1 MPRKQRSPDDVH
13 DIWNVEVGKPYRG
26 QVVEKIEMETT
37 DLPNGK
43 VKVRRLIYLD
53 NEIIL
58 IEDTWHEYGEV
69 YADGVLLPYDQIN
82 FPSMDPA
89 DFAAP
94 LKSKEDDDEK
104 KKKRELLRQKARDML
119 KNKGNSDPPVKKPR
133 DETLKLKV
141 KTPDGRILP
150 VVMKPDDTVDDLKE
164 KIEDDHNIPVE
175 EQNLSLKGTPLTQ
188 PNATMDDIGAKSG
201 DTIDMAPKTMD
212 IIVRTPEGKELS
224 ITVTPTDSVRELKEK
239 IEDDHSIPVEDQNL
253 SFKGTPINDPSS
265 TLEDHGIEDGDI
277 LDLEPNNT
285 TITVHVNTPEG
296 KKLSVHVWPTDTVD
310 DLKATIEH
318 DHSIPVEDQNLS
330 FNGTPLSDPDS
341 TMEENGIE
349 HDDIVDME
357 PNDTTITVRIRTP
370 KGKKLSVTVL
380 PTDTLQN
387 LKETIENDHDIPVGD
402 QNLSFKGTPL
412 DDPSS
417 TMEDNGIEDNDVV
430 DLLADDMTI
439 NVRTPEGKTFSIP
452 VKPENTVRDVKK
464 VVESMHGIPA
474 KDQILKYE
482 GEPLEDPG
490 ETMKDLGISDG
501 DTLDLDPA
509 RKKPPKAKENNGG
522 SKPKAKKKI
531 RVLNPDSAWVYPTK
545 ASAPKEGEIEN
556 LQGIWS
562 TPPEKGGTDPVEVNI
577 HPKDK
582 EPKSDGKSD
591 IHGAYGYINGAKPD
605 ANGVVDPA
613 NVVFYPPGQ
622 KDYDPDF
629 DHRGWWSAPESSS
642 KTTVSWKFVGD
653 DCYNVRKHTVNVM
666 GHEMTFVKEW
676 IDP

>member
-26 QVVEKIEMETT
+26 QIVEKIEMETT

-53 NEIIL
+53 NQIIL

-94 LKSKEDDDEK
+94 VKSKEDDDEK
-104 KKKRELLRQKARDML
+104 KKKRELLRQKAKDML
-119 KNKGNSDPPVKKPR
+119 KNKGNSDPPVRTPR
-133 DETLKLKV
+133 DDKLKLKV

-150 VVMKPDDTVDDLKE
+150 VVMKPDDTVDDLKQ

-212 IIVRTPEGKELS
+212 IIVRTPEGEELPIS
-224 ITVTPTDSVRELKEK
+224 VTPTDSVRELKEK
-239 IEDDHSIPVEDQNL
+239 LENDHSIPVEDQNL
-253 SFKGTPINDPSS
+253 SFKGTPMNDPST
-265 TLEDHGIEDGDI
+265 TLEDRGIEDGDI

-341 TMEENGIE
+341 TMEDNGIE
-349 HDDIVDME
+349 HD
-357 PNDTTITVRIRTP
+357 
-370 KGKKLSVTVL
+370 
-380 PTDTLQN
+380 
-387 LKETIENDHDIPVGD
+387 
-402 QNLSFKGTPL
+402 
-412 DDPSS
+412 
-417 TMEDNGIEDNDVV
+417 DVV
-430 DLLADDMTI
+430 DLLADDNMTI

-490 ETMKDLGISDG
+490 ATMKDLGISDG

-509 RKKPPKAKENNGG
+509 RKKPPKARENNGG
-522 SKPKAKKKI
+522 SKPKAKEKI
-531 RVLNPDSAWVYPTK
+531 RVLNHDSAWVYPTK

-562 TPPEKGGTDPVEVNI
+562 TPPENGGGTDPVEVNI

-629 DHRGWWSAPESSS
+629 DHVGWWSAPESSS
-642 KTTVSWKFVGD
+642 QTTVSWKFVGD